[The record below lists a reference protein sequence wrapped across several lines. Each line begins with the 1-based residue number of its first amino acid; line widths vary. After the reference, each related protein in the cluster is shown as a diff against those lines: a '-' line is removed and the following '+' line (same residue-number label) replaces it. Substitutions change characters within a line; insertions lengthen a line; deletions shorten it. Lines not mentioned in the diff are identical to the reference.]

1 VDNNN
6 YNSSNRRVDNN
17 NISNK
22 RVDNNNYKSKQIDVD
37 RKQTA
42 GAVINWIES
51 GKSKERVFKS
61 EAYINESNF
70 RISECGLNRVR
81 WTKTYKINGKNVTFK
96 VDTGADVN
104 CIPSDLVK
112 ELKLEVKK
120 ENILIF
126 DYNNVKV
133 NNFGKVKANC
143 YDLNSETAK
152 CIEFLVV
159 DAKCEPLL
167 GLKSSVELKLIK
179 HLNIDSICRLPQTT
193 EEFVEKCSQLFQGL
207 G

>member
-1 VDNNN
+1 
-6 YNSSNRRVDNN
+6 
-17 NISNK
+17 
-22 RVDNNNYKSKQIDVD
+22 
-37 RKQTA
+37 
-42 GAVINWIES
+42 
-51 GKSKERVFKS
+51 
-61 EAYINESNF
+61 
-70 RISECGLNRVR
+70 
-81 WTKTYKINGKNVTFK
+81 

-143 YDLNSETAK
+143 YDLNSETGK
-152 CIEFLVV
+152 CYEFLVV

-167 GLKSSVELKLIK
+167 GLKSSVEMKLI
-179 HLNIDSICRLPQTT
+179 RLLQ
-193 EEFVEKCSQLFQGL
+193 
-207 G
+207 